1 MEQKKKIIKDLNRFT
16 TEIDNLGLT
25 KDRWDN
31 LAVNIKNKFL
41 NFPELEKIIS
51 LTDNS
56 DLYYFK
62 PSFLHIKTNRAGMS
76 IDNPASKKIF
86 IQSKATDSLNSDI
99 QKIHEADLPES
110 KKFNNSQ
117 HHGDVTVSL
126 IGSFLIRKR

>member
-1 MEQKKKIIKDLNRFT
+1 MNRFI
-16 TEIDNLGLT
+16 TETDNLGLT

-41 NFPELEKIIS
+41 NFPELKKIIS

-56 DLYYFK
+56 YLYYFK
-62 PSFLHIKTNRAGMS
+62 PSFLQIKTNRSGMGIS
-76 IDNPASKKIF
+76 NPASKKNF
-86 IQSKATDSLNSDI
+86 IQSKADDSLNSDI
-99 QKIHEADLPES
+99 QKIHETDLPES

-126 IGSFLIRKR
+126 IGYFLIRKR